1 MAHYAPWLTF
11 LALFLGGCAGEIP
24 AGLGLRDGRLAAC
37 PQSPNCVA
45 SQAADAGH
53 HIAPFVYSDSRAA
66 ARSRLQAAI
75 LALPR
80 ATIVSEREDYLHVTF
95 ASALFGFVD
104 DAEFYLPAERPMIE
118 VRSAARTGWSDFG
131 VNRKRL
137 ETLRTAF
144 TPAP

>member
-1 MAHYAPWLTF
+1 MARSARWLTILLFF
-11 LALFLGGCAGEIP
+11 LSGCAGEIP

-45 SQAADAGH
+45 SQEADVRH
-53 HIAPFVYSDSRAA
+53 HIDALVYNDSRAA
-66 ARSRLQAAI
+66 ACKRLQAAI

-80 ATIVSEREDYLHVTF
+80 ATVVTAKEDYLHATF
-95 ASALFGFVD
+95 ASTLFGFVD
-104 DAEFYLPAERPMIE
+104 DAEFYLPADRPVVE
-118 VRSAARTGWSDFG
+118 VRSAARSGWSDFG

>member
-1 MAHYAPWLTF
+1 MTRYVYWMALW
-11 LALFLGGCAGEIP
+11 ALFLSGCAGEIP

-45 SQAADAGH
+45 SQDADVCH
-53 HIAPFVYSDSRAA
+53 HIDPLVYNDSRAA
-66 ARSRLQAAI
+66 AHARLQTAI

-80 ATIVSEREDYLHVTF
+80 AAVVTSTEDYLHATF

-104 DAEFYLPAERPMIE
+104 DAEFYLPEGRPVIE

-131 VNRKRL
+131 VNRKRM
-137 ETLRTAF
+137 EKLRAAF